1 MKITDGNDDVILIT
15 KNGMSI
21 RFHETDVRTTG
32 RVSMGVI
39 GMNLDEDDEWEI
51 TAESDEQTYFD
62 LEYQFVKYERK
73 K

>member
-1 MKITDGNDDVILIT
+1 MTKIDFAYEAD
-15 KNGMSI
+15 SH
-21 RFHETDVRTTG
+21 FP
-32 RVSMGVI
+32 
-39 GMNLDEDDEWEI
+39 NLDEDEEWEI

>member
-1 MKITDGNDDVILIT
+1 MTYIKIVILD
-15 KNGMSI
+15 GL
-21 RFHETDVRTTG
+21 DVA
-32 RVSMGVI
+32 
-39 GMNLDEDDEWEI
+39 MNPNVAVA